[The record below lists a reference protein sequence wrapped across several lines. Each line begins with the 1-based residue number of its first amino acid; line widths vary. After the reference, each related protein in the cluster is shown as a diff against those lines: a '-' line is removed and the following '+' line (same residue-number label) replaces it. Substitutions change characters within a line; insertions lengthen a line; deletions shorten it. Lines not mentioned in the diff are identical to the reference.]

1 MYLNTN
7 LFEDDYILFPNL
19 VNKVVVL
26 GFEARTFRDKGE
38 VCLVDTTI
46 ERLYSV
52 HQLLYFLFPFDL
64 GFILGIT
71 FTVET
76 FLVRLVIRLRA

>member
-7 LFEDDYILFPNL
+7 FFENDYILFSEL
-19 VNKVVVL
+19 VNEVVVL
-26 GFEARTFRDKGE
+26 GFKARTFRDEGK

-52 HQLLYFLFPFDL
+52 HQLLDFLFPFDL
-64 GFILGIT
+64 SFILGIA

-76 FLVRLVIRLRA
+76 FFIRLVICLRA